1 MNVIIVGAGI
11 GGLVSALCLDAKGHK
26 VKIYEQAEIL
36 SELGAGIQL
45 SPNATKVLNYLDL
58 FKDLEPY
65 IFEPNSFQFLNF
77 STGKVITERKLGEAI
92 KKDFNSPNYDIHR
105 ADLQRVLLNKIKV
118 KNIDIHSNMK
128 VTNVGNNKNSA
139 FIEVD
144 GKEIQADLVIG
155 ADGIHSK
162 VSDSLFG
169 KKEIIY
175 TGNVAWRMLI
185 PVEELPENLILP
197 DTTVWLGPNK
207 HFVTYHV
214 NGGKSINCV
223 CLVEQDGWLNES
235 WSEKGEIGELKR
247 AYKGWNR
254 TIETL
259 LQHADPNT
267 LYKWALHDRLPMKQW
282 SKGRIIVLGDAA
294 HPMLPFL
301 AQGAAMA
308 IEDGAVLANCIDN
321 FDEVEEALKYFEK
334 IRKPRTSYVQ
344 SAARRNAKV
353 LHLSGLAAILRN
365 LVMGYIGNK
374 IFKKLYSYDAL
385 SIMNNNHNN

>member
-45 SPNATKVLNYLDL
+45 SPNATKVLNYLGL

-77 STGKVITERKLGEAI
+77 STGKVISERKLGEAI

-118 KNIDIHSNMK
+118 KNIDILSNMK

-185 PVEELPENLILP
+185 PVEILPENLILP

-214 NGGKSINCV
+214 NGGKNLNCV
-223 CLVEQDGWLNES
+223 CLVEQDGWFNES
-235 WSEKGEIGELKR
+235 WSEKGEIEELKK

-353 LHLSGLAAILRN
+353 LHLSGLAAIFRN

-385 SIMNNNHNN
+385 SIMNKNHNN

>member
-45 SPNATKVLNYLDL
+45 SPNATKVLNYLGL

-77 STGKVITERKLGEAI
+77 STGKVITERKLGKAI

-105 ADLQRVLLNKIKV
+105 ADLQRVLLNKIKI
-118 KNIDIHSNMK
+118 KNIDIHTNMK

>member
-26 VKIYEQAEIL
+26 VKIYEQVEIL

-77 STGKVITERKLGEAI
+77 STGKVITERKLGKAI

-118 KNIDIHSNMK
+118 KNIDIHTNMK

-144 GKEIQADLVIG
+144 GKKIQADLVIG

-282 SKGRIIVLGDAA
+282 SKGRIVVLGDAA

>member
-45 SPNATKVLNYLDL
+45 SPNATKVLNYLGL

-77 STGKVITERKLGEAI
+77 STGKVISERKLGEAI

-118 KNIDIHSNMK
+118 KNIDILSNMK

-185 PVEELPENLILP
+185 PVEILPENLILP

-214 NGGKSINCV
+214 NGGKNLNCV
-223 CLVEQDGWLNES
+223 CLVEQDGWFNES
-235 WSEKGEIGELKR
+235 WSEKGEIEELKK

-385 SIMNNNHNN
+385 SIMNKNHNN

>member
-45 SPNATKVLNYLDL
+45 SPNATKVLNYLGL

-128 VTNVGNNKNSA
+128 VTNVGNKKNSA

-185 PVEELPENLILP
+185 PVEILPENLILP

-214 NGGKSINCV
+214 NGGKNLNCV
-223 CLVEQDGWLNES
+223 CLVEQDGWFNES
-235 WSEKGEIGELKR
+235 WSEKGEIEELKK

-259 LQHADPNT
+259 LQHADPNS

-385 SIMNNNHNN
+385 SIMNKNHNN

>member
-45 SPNATKVLNYLDL
+45 SPNATKVLNYLGL

-77 STGKVITERKLGEAI
+77 STGKVISERKLGEAI

-128 VTNVGNNKNSA
+128 VTNVGNSKNSA

-185 PVEELPENLILP
+185 PVEILPENLILP

-214 NGGKSINCV
+214 NGGKNLNCV
-223 CLVEQDGWLNES
+223 CLVEQDGWFNES
-235 WSEKGEIGELKR
+235 WSEKGEIEELKK

-385 SIMNNNHNN
+385 SIMNKNHNN

>member
-11 GGLVSALCLDAKGHK
+11 GGLVSALCLHKKGFK
-26 VKIYEQAEIL
+26 VEIYEQVGIL
-36 SELGAGIQL
+36 SELGAGVQL

-58 FKDLEPY
+58 FEDLKPH
-65 IFEPNSFQFLNF
+65 IFEPNSFKFLNYL
-77 STGKVITERKLGEAI
+77 SGKVISERKLGEAI
-92 KKDFNSPNYDIHR
+92 KNDFNSPNYDIHR
-105 ADLQRVLLNKIKV
+105 ADLQRVLLNKIEAV
-118 KNIDIHSNMK
+118 NIDIHTSMK

-144 GKEIQADLVIG
+144 GKEIEADLVIG

-169 KKEIIY
+169 KKEIAF

-185 PVEELPENLILP
+185 PVNLLPKNLILP
-197 DTTVWLGPNK
+197 DTTVWLGPKK

-214 NGGKSINCV
+214 NGGKNLNCV

-235 WSEKGEIGELKR
+235 WSEKGDIDELKR
-247 AYKGWNR
+247 IYKGWDR
-254 TIETL
+254 TIGTL
-259 LQHADPNT
+259 LEHVDPNT
-267 LYKWALHDRLPMKQW
+267 LYRWALHDRTPMKQW
-282 SKGRIIVLGDAA
+282 SKGRILVLGDAA

-321 FDEVEEALKYFEK
+321 FDDIDEALYQFEK

-365 LVMGYIGNK
+365 LVMGYVGNK
-374 IFKKLYSYDAL
+374 IFNKLYSYDAL
-385 SIMNNNHNN
+385 SIVNKNHNN

>member
-77 STGKVITERKLGEAI
+77 STGKVITERKLGKAI

-118 KNIDIHSNMK
+118 KNINIHSNMK

-144 GKEIQADLVIG
+144 GKKIQADLVIG

-282 SKGRIIVLGDAA
+282 SKGRIVVLGDAA

-385 SIMNNNHNN
+385 SIMNKNHNN

>member
-11 GGLVSALCLDAKGHK
+11 GGLVSALCLHKKGYK
-26 VKIYEQAEIL
+26 VEIYEQVGIL
-36 SELGAGIQL
+36 SELGAGVQL
-45 SPNATKVLNYLDL
+45 SPNATRVLNHLDL
-58 FKDLEPY
+58 FEDLEPY
-65 IFEPNSFQFLNF
+65 IFEPNSFQFLNY
-77 STGKVITERKLGEAI
+77 SSGKVITERKLGEAI
-92 KKDFNSPNYDIHR
+92 KNDFNSPNYDIHR
-105 ADLQRVLLNKIKV
+105 ADLQRVLLNKIEAV
-118 KNIDIHSNMK
+118 NIDIHTSMK

-144 GKEIQADLVIG
+144 GKEIEADLVIG

-169 KKEIIY
+169 KKEIAF

-185 PVEELPENLILP
+185 PVNLLPKNLILP
-197 DTTVWLGPNK
+197 DTTVWLGPKK

-214 NGGKSINCV
+214 NGGKNLNCV

-235 WSEKGEIGELKR
+235 WSEKGDIEELKR
-247 AYKGWNR
+247 IYKGWNR
-254 TIETL
+254 TIGTL
-259 LQHADPNT
+259 LEHVDPKT
-267 LYKWALHDRLPMKQW
+267 LYRWALHDRPPMEQW
-282 SKGRIIVLGDAA
+282 SKGRILVLGDAA

-308 IEDGAVLANCIDN
+308 IEDSAVLANCIDN
-321 FDEVEEALKYFEK
+321 FDDIDEALNQFEK

-365 LVMGYIGNK
+365 LVMGYVGNK
-374 IFKKLYSYDAL
+374 IFNKLYSYDAL
-385 SIMNNNHNN
+385 SIVNKNHNN

>member
-45 SPNATKVLNYLDL
+45 SPNATKVLNYLGL

-185 PVEELPENLILP
+185 PVEILPENLILP

-214 NGGKSINCV
+214 NGGKNLNCV
-223 CLVEQDGWLNES
+223 CLVEQDGWFNES
-235 WSEKGEIGELKR
+235 WSEKGEIEELKK

-282 SKGRIIVLGDAA
+282 SKGRIVVLGDAA

-385 SIMNNNHNN
+385 SIMNKNHNN

>member
-11 GGLVSALCLDAKGHK
+11 GGLVSALCLDTKGHK
-26 VKIYEQAEIL
+26 VEIYEQAETL
-36 SELGAGIQL
+36 SELGAGVQL
-45 SPNATKVLNYLDL
+45 SPNATRVLNYLDL
-58 FKDLEPY
+58 FEDLEPY
-65 IFEPNSFQFLNF
+65 IFEPKSFQFLNYL
-77 STGKVITERKLGEAI
+77 SGKVITERKLGEAI
-92 KKDFNSPNYDIHR
+92 KNDFNSPNYDIHR
-105 ADLQRVLLNKIKV
+105 ADLQRVLLNKIKARNV
-118 KNIDIHSNMK
+118 DIRTNMK

-139 FIEVD
+139 FIEAD
-144 GKEIQADLVIG
+144 GKEIEADLIIG

-169 KKEIIY
+169 KKEISF

-185 PVEELPENLILP
+185 PIELLPENLILP
-197 DTTVWLGPNK
+197 NTSVWIGPNK

-214 NGGKSINCV
+214 SGGKNLNCV
-223 CLVEQDGWLNES
+223 CLVEQEGWLSES
-235 WSEKGEIGELKR
+235 WSEKGDIEDLKR
-247 AYKGWNR
+247 AYKGWNK

-259 LQHADPNT
+259 LDYADPNT
-267 LYKWALHDRLPMKQW
+267 LFKWALHDRLPMKQW
-282 SKGRIIVLGDAA
+282 SKGRIVVLGDAA

-321 FDEVEEALKYFEK
+321 FEEVGEAINHFEK

-353 LHLSGLAAILRN
+353 LHFSGLAAILRN
-365 LVMGYIGNK
+365 LVMGYVGNK

-385 SIMNNNHNN
+385 SIASKNHNN

>member
-45 SPNATKVLNYLDL
+45 SPNATKVLNYLGL

-185 PVEELPENLILP
+185 PVEILPENLILP

-214 NGGKSINCV
+214 NGGKNLNCV
-223 CLVEQDGWLNES
+223 CLVEQDGWFNES
-235 WSEKGEIGELKR
+235 WSEKGEIEELKK

-385 SIMNNNHNN
+385 SIMNKNHNN